1 MIHLSMSILSF
12 QDAVRSVEKILSVSL
27 GGEVKVTHHIEAE
40 EVVIDAIHRIDNLLF
55 REELWYSR
63 DEVLEMCSKAGFFC
77 ILVYLDGEVV
87 AYDFGFDTSTGVFFS
102 DSTATLIERKGI
114 GTFLVVLELVFMYE
128 RGYQKVRFKTEEL
141 DQAGRPLREI
151 WEKRGYKPVSS
162 DEQGITMEL
171 VITQSVVEDRIA
183 RYIMENH

>member
-1 MIHLSMSILSF
+1 MSILSF
-12 QDAVRSVEKILSVSL
+12 QDAICTVEQILSLSL
-27 GGEVKVTHHIEAE
+27 GGEVKVTHHT
-40 EVVIDAIHRIDNLLF
+40 EVDEFVIDAIHRIDNLLF
-55 REELWYSR
+55 REELRYGR
-63 DEVLEMCSKAGFFC
+63 DEVSDMCNKAGFFC
-77 ILVYLDGEVV
+77 LLVYLDNDVI

-114 GTFLVVLELVFMYE
+114 GTFLAVLELVFLYE
-128 RGYQKVRFKTEEL
+128 RGYQKISFKTEEL

-171 VITQSVVEDRIA
+171 EITKLVVKDRIN
-183 RYIMENH
+183 RYILDNH